1 MLFSIRPSGTLQ
13 KSQTTGETIDQ
24 VGAAKE
30 SKLFFT
36 RDVAPRRASN
46 HGLFYRNYGEN
57 KVTHHGRRMISRKPW
72 INMKSKREFLQS
84 KTNIN
89 FFFSSDKQIFSF
101 SH

>member
-36 RDVAPRRASN
+36 RDVAPRRAFN
-46 HGLFYRNYGEN
+46 HGLFYGNYATIQLRSLPLE
-57 KVTHHGRRMISRKPW
+57 S
-72 INMKSKREFLQS
+72 FL
-84 KTNIN
+84 
-89 FFFSSDKQIFSF
+89 
-101 SH
+101 